1 MQPPDPA
8 PELQPQSSV
17 AFLLVQLGFHIAGLF
32 GERLKPLGLEQ
43 RHAGMLVR
51 LAQNDGRSQ
60 QAIAELMGVN
70 PTRMV
75 FLTDELEK
83 LGLVERRRNPADR
96 RSHALYLTEAGTAML
111 ARVREVTRAHEAAV
125 TASLSAAERDQFTA
139 LLRRLARDQ
148 GLAERSLPGMPA
160 SHAALPARG
169 SDPPEPPGAPMAPGR
184 QAGRPHRPMPARGSG
199 PPD

>member
-1 MQPPDPA
+1 MQTPDPA
-8 PELQPQSSV
+8 PELQPRSSV
-17 AFLLVQLGFHIAGLF
+17 AFLLVQLGTHVAGLF

-51 LAQNDGRSQ
+51 LAQNNGRSQ

-111 ARVREVTRAHEAAV
+111 ARVREVTRAHEAAITV
-125 TASLSAAERDQFTA
+125 GLNGAERDQLTT
-139 LLRRLARDQ
+139 LLRRLAREQ
-148 GLAERSLPGMPA
+148 GLAGNALPG
-160 SHAALPARG
+160 S
-169 SDPPEPPGAPMAPGR
+169 PPGHSPCPAAP
-184 QAGRPHRPMPARGSG
+184 
-199 PPD
+199 

>member
-1 MQPPDPA
+1 MQTPDPA
-8 PELQPQSSV
+8 PKLQPRGGV
-17 AFLLVQLGFHIAGLF
+17 AFLLVQLGTYVAGLF

-51 LAQNDGRSQ
+51 LAQNNGRSQ

-111 ARVREVTRAHEAAV
+111 ARVREVTRAHEAAI
-125 TASLSAAERDQFTA
+125 TASLSGAERDQLTA
-139 LLRRLARDQ
+139 LLRRLAADQ
-148 GLAERSLPGMPA
+148 GLAGQALPGMPS
-160 SHAALPARG
+160 SHAG
-169 SDPPEPPGAPMAPGR
+169 TD
-184 QAGRPHRPMPARGSG
+184 
-199 PPD
+199 

>member
-1 MQPPDPA
+1 MEITDPP
-8 PELQPQSSV
+8 PESGV
-17 AFLLVQLGFHIAGLF
+17 AFLLVQLGFHLARVF
-32 GERLKPLGLEQ
+32 GERLEPLGLEQ

-60 QAIAELMGVN
+60 QAVAELLGVN

-111 ARVREVTRAHEAAV
+111 ARVREVTRAHEAAI
-125 TASLSAAERDQFTA
+125 TADLSAAERDQLAA

-148 GLAERSLPGMPA
+148 GLAGR
-160 SHAALPARG
+160 AL
-169 SDPPEPPGAPMAPGR
+169 PGAPPRYGPRPVAADT
-184 QAGRPHRPMPARGSG
+184 AGDTPA
-199 PPD
+199 D

>member
-1 MQPPDPA
+1 VQTPDPA
-8 PELQPQSSV
+8 PELQPLSSV
-17 AFLLVQLGFHIAGLF
+17 AFLLVQLGTHVAGLF

-51 LAQNDGRSQ
+51 LAQNNGRSQ

-111 ARVREVTRAHEAAV
+111 AQVREVTRAHEAAI
-125 TASLSAAERDQFTA
+125 TAGLSDTERNQLTA
-139 LLRRLARDQ
+139 LLQRLAAGQ
-148 GLAERSLPGMPA
+148 GLAEHSLPGM
-160 SHAALPARG
+160 SKDHAAA
-169 SDPPEPPGAPMAPGR
+169 D
-184 QAGRPHRPMPARGSG
+184 
-199 PPD
+199 

>member
-1 MQPPDPA
+1 VEIADPV
-8 PELQPQSSV
+8 PESNV
-17 AFLLVQLGFHIAGLF
+17 TFLLVQLGFHVARLF

-51 LAQNDGRSQ
+51 LAENDGRSQ

-75 FLTDELEK
+75 FLTDELEE

-96 RSHALYLTEAGTAML
+96 RSHALYLTGAGTAML

-125 TASLSAAERDQFTA
+125 TAGLSGAEREQLAA
-139 LLRRLARDQ
+139 LLQHLAHDQ
-148 GLAERSLPGMPA
+148 GLAG
-160 SHAALPARG
+160 HAL
-169 SDPPEPPGAPMAPGR
+169 PGAPPR
-184 QAGRPHRPMPARGSG
+184 
-199 PPD
+199 

>member
-1 MQPPDPA
+1 VETADPA
-8 PELQPQSSV
+8 PPESGV
-17 AFLLVQLGFHIAGLF
+17 AFLLVQLGFHLGRVF
-32 GERLKPLGLEQ
+32 GDRLKPLGLEQ

-51 LAQNDGRSQ
+51 LAHNDGRSQ

-111 ARVREVTRAHEAAV
+111 ARVQEVTRAHEAAI
-125 TASLSAAERDQFTA
+125 TAGLSGAERDQLTA
-139 LLRRLARDQ
+139 LLRRIARDQ
-148 GLAERSLPGMPA
+148 GLAG
-160 SHAALPARG
+160 HAL
-169 SDPPEPPGAPMAPGR
+169 PGAPPRHGPWPAAPES
-184 QAGRPHRPMPARGSG
+184 A
-199 PPD
+199 PPDTAGDTGAD

>member
-1 MQPPDPA
+1 MQTSGPA
-8 PELQPQSSV
+8 AEPQPHGSV
-17 AFLLVQLGFHIAGLF
+17 TFLLVQLGFHVAALF

-43 RHAGMLVR
+43 RQAGMLVR
-51 LAQNDGRSQ
+51 LAENNGRSQ

-111 ARVREVTRAHEAAV
+111 ARVREVTRAHEAAI
-125 TASLSAAERDQFTA
+125 TAGLTGAERDRLTA
-139 LLRRLARDQ
+139 LLRRLADGQ
-148 GLAERSLPGMPA
+148 GLAGHSLPSMP
-160 SHAALPARG
+160 
-169 SDPPEPPGAPMAPGR
+169 
-184 QAGRPHRPMPARGSG
+184 RPHTGA
-199 PPD
+199 D

>member
-1 MQPPDPA
+1 VQTPDPA

-17 AFLLVQLGFHIAGLF
+17 AFLLVQLGFHVAGRF

-125 TASLSAAERDQFTA
+125 TASLSATERDQLTA

-148 GLAERSLPGMPA
+148 GLAERSLPG
-160 SHAALPARG
+160 LPARHAPVPAQG
-169 SDPPEPPGAPMAPGR
+169 SGPPEPPGA
-184 QAGRPHRPMPARGSG
+184 
-199 PPD
+199 D

>member
-1 MQPPDPA
+1 METPEPVTAPQP
-8 PELQPQSSV
+8 ESGV
-17 AFLLVQLGFHIAGLF
+17 AFLLVQLGFQVARVF

-43 RHAGMLVR
+43 RQAGMLVR
-51 LAQNDGRSQ
+51 LAENDGRSQ
-60 QAIAELMGVN
+60 QAIAEQMGVN

-111 ARVREVTRAHEAAV
+111 ARVGEVTRAHEAAI
-125 TASLSAAERDQFTA
+125 TASLTGADRDQLAA

-148 GLAERSLPGMPA
+148 GLAEQSLPGI
-160 SHAALPARG
+160 
-169 SDPPEPPGAPMAPGR
+169 PPR
-184 QAGRPHRPMPARGSG
+184 HRPE
-199 PPD
+199 